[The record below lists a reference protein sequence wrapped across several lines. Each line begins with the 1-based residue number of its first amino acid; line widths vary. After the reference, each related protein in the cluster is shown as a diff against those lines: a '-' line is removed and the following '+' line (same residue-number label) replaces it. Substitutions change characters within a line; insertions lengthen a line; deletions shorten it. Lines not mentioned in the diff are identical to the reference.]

1 MLRTDTTL
9 ATYLDEIGRRPLL
22 TRQEEERL
30 GRRASRGDAAARGR
44 LLEANLRLVVWTA
57 RRYNGMGLDFADL
70 VQEGNVG
77 LMRAVE
83 RYDPDRGSFAACAR
97 WWIRQAICRALS
109 TQSRLMRVPL
119 RLAESSEFRRSELAP
134 LSLAEPVGDDVVLA
148 DVLSDD
154 GAQDPARAVGED
166 PVPMMREA
174 VASLEERRRRL
185 LELRFGLDGGGERT
199 LAQVAGELGV
209 SAERVRRIEE
219 RALWQLSARPELQV
233 LRAA

>member
-57 RRYNGMGLDFADL
+57 RRCNGMGLDFADL